1 MLINPKP
8 QIKLITQLHVFCSF
22 LTEAGSGS
30 SKGRNVCSTQLSFQ
44 DLGQESVGYLSRQQ
58 QHSFLGNEFGCSSP
72 VVPPPPQTQHHQ
84 PKQENQQQSL
94 LPFFDEWPKTKDS
107 WFDIEDEKP
116 NRTASFSTTQL
127 SMSTPI
133 ASSDYSTTSSRSLT
147 GNNELT
153 HLLYQFIRPIN

>member
-1 MLINPKP
+1 MNSLM
-8 QIKLITQLHVFCSF
+8 FRSF
-22 LTEAGSGS
+22 LTEAASGS
-30 SKGRNVCSTQLSFQ
+30 SKGRNVCSSTQLSFQ

-58 QHSFLGNEFGCSSP
+58 QHGFLGNEFGCSSP
-72 VVPPPPQTQHHQ
+72 VVPRPQHQ
-84 PKQENQQQSL
+84 PKQENQHQQQSL

-147 GNNELT
+147 GNDGSIPNSIIHSL
-153 HLLYQFIRPIN
+153 FN